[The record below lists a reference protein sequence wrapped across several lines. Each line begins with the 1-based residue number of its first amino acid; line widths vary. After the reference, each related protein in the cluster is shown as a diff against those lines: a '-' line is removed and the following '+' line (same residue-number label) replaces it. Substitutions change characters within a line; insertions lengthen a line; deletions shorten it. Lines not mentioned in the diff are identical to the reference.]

1 MTVTSDRVGF
11 RARGSDR
18 RRHECEVSPL
28 PLLPSSN
35 YQHKQHENEKQ
46 RLQREGPDQKSYY
59 HELFLCGKPDLTRA
73 MKRLVNPGKRLPDP
87 EGEPDFYAIA
97 KKYPLP
103 DPPPD
108 NVDFDHANG
117 RPAPPPPIYRP
128 ATPTAGSS
136 KRQKTGETPTGYG
149 YGQGQGPPYGYPYG
163 GYPPYGYPG
172 MPPR

>member
-1 MTVTSDRVGF
+1 MQSLIPLL
-11 RARGSDR
+11 SS
-18 RRHECEVSPL
+18 HL
-28 PLLPSSN
+28 PLNETNQPS
-35 YQHKQHENEKQ
+35 QQ

-103 DPPPD
+103 NPPPEGSYE
-108 NVDFDHANG
+108 HASG

-128 ATPTAGSS
+128 ATPT
-136 KRQKTGETPTGYG
+136 KRQKTGDTPTGYG

>member
-1 MTVTSDRVGF
+1 MRSLTPR
-11 RARGSDR
+11 
-18 RRHECEVSPL
+18 P
-28 PLLPSSN
+28 PLLLKLRT
-35 YQHKQHENEKQ
+35 QHAKRKQ

-103 DPPPD
+103 DPPPEGTSYE
-108 NVDFDHANG
+108 HASG
-117 RPAPPPPIYRP
+117 KPAPPPPIYRP
-128 ATPTAGSS
+128 ATPTN
-136 KRQKTGETPTGYG
+136 KRQRTGETPTGYG